1 LQVAVIGGLEHAG
14 LICAAGLAEM
24 GHQVLVLDR
33 DPRLIADLQD
43 GRFPPAAGA
52 GLIQLWRGLL
62 AAGCLSC
69 TTDAGGLAERRVVFL
84 CQEDWDALQSSLLT
98 TCSALSGPAVLAL
111 MGAMPVGG
119 TDRLA
124 ATAASATK
132 AMVDVLACPVF
143 FRSGSG
149 IEGFR
154 RPDRIVLGS
163 RSAQAL
169 ATVREVFAPL
179 GVPIVATTP
188 VNAELIAYATG
199 AHLALRTSFVNEL
212 AAICRRWDGN
222 IGEVARAVGMDHRI
236 GRHFLE
242 PGVGFASPGP
252 EADVWALVAAAQ
264 AKGWRPALLEATL
277 AVNER
282 QRRLVVEELEQ
293 ALLDLR
299 GRRIAV
305 LGLAA
310 QPGRADRCGTHARR
324 VIALLQEAGACLAA
338 HDPGL
343 GPDCPGLPAGV
354 ELTSTPLA
362 AVAKAEAA
370 VFLTAWPQYRQLDF
384 CQIKTAMARPLIIDG
399 CRLLTPARVAGIEY
413 RGIGV

>member
-1 LQVAVIGGLEHAG
+1 VIGGLEHAG
-14 LICAAGLAEM
+14 LICAAGLADM
-24 GHQVLVLDR
+24 GHNVLILDH
-33 DPRLIADLQD
+33 DQQLIPRMQN
-43 GRFPPAAGA
+43 GRFPPGAAES
-52 GLIQLWRGLL
+52 GLTQLLHKFL
-62 AAGCLSC
+62 AAGSLIC
-69 TTDAGGLAERRVVFL
+69 TTDAGCLAERRVVFL
-84 CQEDWDALQSSLLT
+84 CQDGTDWDELENSWQTA
-98 TCSALSGPAVLAL
+98 CSAAISPTVLAL
-111 MGAMPVGG
+111 MGAIPVGG
-119 TDRLA
+119 TDHL
-124 ATAASATK
+124 ATAVASQTK

-154 RPDRIVLGS
+154 HPDRIVLGS

-169 ATVREVFAPL
+169 ATVRAVFAPL